1 MKRTSLFGWGIV
13 LALVVI
19 IASAAILGGALDT
32 HEVAEAGDG
41 FMEALKDG
49 DYAAAFDACSPIL
62 QGYLGS
68 VDQLERMIV
77 DGKLRPSDWRFDS
90 RYQAGD
96 QGAMEGSVIMV
107 NEVRGIVSL
116 DLRRIGGQWRI
127 IRFDLTP
134 R

>member
-96 QGAMEGSVIMV
+96 EGSLEESVIMV
-107 NEVRGIVSL
+107 DGARGSVSL
-116 DLRRIGGQWRI
+116 DLRRVAGEWRI
-127 IRFDLTP
+127 VRFELTA